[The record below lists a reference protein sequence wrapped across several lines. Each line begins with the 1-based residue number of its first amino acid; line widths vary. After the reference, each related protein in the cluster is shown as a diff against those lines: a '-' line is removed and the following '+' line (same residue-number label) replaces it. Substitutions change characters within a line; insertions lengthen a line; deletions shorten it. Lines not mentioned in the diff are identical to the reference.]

1 MSGPTISN
9 EAVANLAPT
18 KRVKYPSPKS
28 LARIAGVSQA
38 LEGTTATFGQV
49 QVMGHL
55 VVAGSAAAS
64 AGNILSHERLFWL
77 GFASSLIGVIFH
89 VAWGVL
95 MYFLLKP
102 AGRRTAAFAL
112 AVILVGCAIQVVTA
126 VLYVAP
132 LLVLKSNG
140 TLSAFTVSQLQA
152 LAYVFLRLNGYA
164 FNTYLVFFG
173 LWCALTGLL
182 ISKSTFM
189 PRILGVLL
197 IISGIGWMIYVVPP
211 LAMRLFIPYI
221 AGASAIGELPLL
233 LWLLVR
239 GVNNERWNQ
248 QAHSAA

>member
-1 MSGPTISN
+1 
-9 EAVANLAPT
+9 
-18 KRVKYPSPKS
+18 
-28 LARIAGVSQA
+28 
-38 LEGTTATFGQV
+38 
-49 QVMGHL
+49 MGHQ
-55 VVAGSAAAS
+55 
-64 AGNILSHERLFWL
+64 RLFWL
-77 GFASSLIGVIFH
+77 GFASSLIGVMFH

-102 AGRRTAAFAL
+102 AGRRMAAFAL
-112 AVILVGCAIQVVTA
+112 AIILVGCAIQVVTA
-126 VLYVAP
+126 VLYLAP
-132 LLVLKSNG
+132 FLVLKSG
-140 TLSAFTVSQLQA
+140 GALSAFNDAQLQA

-173 LWCALTGLL
+173 FWCALTGLL

-197 IISGIGWMIYVVPP
+197 IISGIGWMTYVVPP

-233 LWLLVR
+233 LWLLIR

-248 QAHSAA
+248 QAHTAA

>member
-1 MSGPTISN
+1 MNGPTLSKPAITTPVP
-9 EAVANLAPT
+9 AKQAKPW
-18 KRVKYPSPKS
+18 SPKS
-28 LARIAGVSQA
+28 LARIAGVFQA
-38 LEGTTATFGQV
+38 LEGTAATFGQV
-49 QVMGHL
+49 QIVGQL
-55 VVAGSAAAS
+55 FVFGNAS
-64 AGNILSHERLFWL
+64 ATAANLLNHERLFWL

-89 VAWGVL
+89 IAWSVL
-95 MYFLLKP
+95 MYFLFKP
-102 AGRRTAAFAL
+102 VGRRIAGFAL
-112 AVILVGCAIQVVTA
+112 AVIVVGCAIQAVTA

-132 LLVLKSNG
+132 LLVLKAG
-140 TLSAFTVSQLQA
+140 DTLNAFTGAQLQA

-189 PRILGVLL
+189 PSVLGVLL
-197 IISGIGWMIYVVPP
+197 IISGIGWMTYLVPP

-248 QAHSAA
+248 QAQAAA

>member
-1 MSGPTISN
+1 MNRPTVSN
-9 EAVANLAPT
+9 GAVANLAPA
-18 KRVKYPSPKS
+18 KQVNHLSPRS

-38 LEGTTATFGQV
+38 LEGATATFGQV
-49 QVMGHL
+49 QVMGRL
-55 VVAGSAAAS
+55 FVVGSAALS
-64 AGNILSHERLFWL
+64 AANLLSHERLFWL
-77 GFASSLIGVIFH
+77 GFASSLLGVIFH

-102 AGRRTAAFAL
+102 AGRKTAAFAL
-112 AVILVGCAIQVVTA
+112 AVILVGCAIQVVAA

-132 LLVLKSNG
+132 LLVLKSGG
-140 TLSAFTVSQLQA
+140 TLSAFNAAQLQA

-197 IISGIGWMIYVVPP
+197 IISGIGWMMYLVPP
-211 LAMRLFIPYI
+211 LAMHLFIPYL
-221 AGASAIGELPLL
+221 AGASAIGEIPLL
-233 LWLLVR
+233 FWLLIR
-239 GVNNERWNQ
+239 GVNPERWNQ
-248 QAHSAA
+248 QAHAGA